1 MIRLKAFTIFK
12 GIVIHPSIGEGA
24 ALLGPDGI
32 NPTAVVFIE
41 HRACTVGTILENKSP
56 AVWRDLSLVRN
67 EVRFAHSEMRGNLRR
82 IVVLESDNPLDPAAR
97 PALPTL
103 EILVHLNNTFGTT
116 APLPQTGSLTELGAT
131 SGSP

>member
-1 MIRLKAFTIFK
+1 MKRLKAFTIVK
-12 GIVIHPSIGEGA
+12 GIVIHPSIREGA

-56 AVWRDLSLVRN
+56 AVWRDLSLVRD

-82 IVVLESDNPLDPAAR
+82 IVVL
-97 PALPTL
+97 
-103 EILVHLNNTFGTT
+103 
-116 APLPQTGSLTELGAT
+116 
-131 SGSP
+131 

>member
-1 MIRLKAFTIFK
+1 MKRRKAFTIVK
-12 GIVIHPSIGEGA
+12 GIVIHPSIREGA
-24 ALLGPDGI
+24 ALLRPDGI

-56 AVWRDLSLVRN
+56 AVWRDLSLVRD